1 VTDWQL
7 IWIGT
12 IAIAMVITT
21 IMQVALLAVAIKLAL
36 SATRAAQ
43 DLRKQ
48 VQPLIEKANKI
59 TDDAARA
66 TALAVTQVE
75 RVDAFMS
82 HTVER
87 VDDVFDVVHNSI
99 LQPIRQGT
107 ALIAALRAALAV
119 FGKKEDRSRH
129 GRDDEDAMF
138 IG

>member
-1 VTDWQL
+1 MTDWQL

-12 IAIAMVITT
+12 IAVAMVITT

-36 SATRAAQ
+36 QATRAAQ
-43 DLRKQ
+43 DLRRQ
-48 VQPLIEKANKI
+48 VQPLIDKANKI

-66 TALAVTQVE
+66 TALALTQVE
-75 RVDAFMS
+75 RVDTFMND
-82 HTVER
+82 TVER
-87 VDDVFDVVHNSI
+87 VDEVFEIVHSSI
-99 LQPIRQGT
+99 LRPIRQGT

-119 FGKKEDRSRH
+119 FGKKDDRPRH

>member
-1 VTDWQL
+1 MTDWQV

-12 IAIAMVITT
+12 IAVAMVITT
-21 IMQVALLAVAIKLAL
+21 IMQVALLAIAIKLAL
-36 SATRAAQ
+36 QAARAAQ
-43 DLRKQ
+43 DLRRQ

-66 TALAVTQVE
+66 TALALTQVE

-87 VDDVFDVVHNSI
+87 VDEVFEIVHSSI
-99 LQPIRQGT
+99 LRPIRQGT

-119 FGKKEDRSRH
+119 FGRKADRGRRSRE
-129 GRDDEDAMF
+129 DDDAMF

>member
-36 SATRAAQ
+36 QATRAAQ
-43 DLRKQ
+43 DLRRQ

-87 VDDVFDVVHNSI
+87 VDEVLDIVHASI

-107 ALIAALRAALAV
+107 AIIAAIKAALAV
-119 FGKKEDRSRH
+119 FGKKDDRGRT
-129 GRDDEDAMF
+129 GRDDEDALF